1 MKLSLLHTGSG
12 LSMGELVSVAREA
25 ESAGYHGLYLAEA
38 WRSGFIAA
46 TAIAAATT
54 RLMVGPYVLNAYG
67 RSPLIAGMAAID
79 LQEFSHGRLM
89 LGVGGGNKL
98 INERW
103 QGTPHVRVLTKMREY
118 VTLLKQMGRTRLGQR
133 VDFDGQV
140 HSMHWPPSV
149 EPWHEPFPVTLAA
162 VFPSMMAVAAEV
174 ADRIGGGATLGV
186 DYLREVLQPRA
197 AEAAARVGRDPAS
210 LPWMTVGVL
219 SMHEDRARARA
230 AARSAL
236 CHFYAPLPHPYYE
249 FTMREQGF
257 SAAADAC
264 LLHMP
269 AGRVAQ
275 AMEAIPDECID
286 RLTITGT
293 PAECAARIAAY
304 RGVVDELLLLNVGPS
319 DAADAL
325 ARQRPLMALPAMLG
339 N

>member
-1 MKLSLLHTGSG
+1 MKLSLLYTGNG
-12 LSMGELVSVAREA
+12 MTIADLVGVAREA
-25 ESAGYHGLYLAEA
+25 EQAGFHGLYLAEA
-38 WRSGFIAA
+38 WRSGFVAL
-46 TAIAAATT
+46 TAVAAATT
-54 RLMVGPYVLNAYG
+54 RLRVGPYVLNAYG

-79 LQEFSHGRLM
+79 LQEFSQGRLV

-118 VTLLKQMGRTRLGQR
+118 VSLLKQIGRTRLGQR
-133 VDFDGQV
+133 VDFDGKV

-149 EPWHEPFPVTLAA
+149 EPWPEPYPVVLAA

-174 ADRIGGGATLGV
+174 ADRMGGGATLGV
-186 DYLREVLQPRA
+186 DYLREVLKPRA
-197 AEAAARVGRDPAS
+197 AEAAVRVGRDPAQ
-210 LPWMTVGVL
+210 LPWMAVGFI
-219 SMHEDRARARA
+219 SMHEDRALARQSARA
-230 AARSAL
+230 AL
-236 CHFYAPLPHPYYE
+236 CHLYAPMPHPYYE

-269 AGRVAQ
+269 AGRLAQ

-293 PAECAARIAAY
+293 PAECAARLATY
-304 RGVVDELLLLNVGPS
+304 RGVVDELLLLNASPNPGGEP
-319 DAADAL
+319 L
-325 ARQRPLMALPAMLG
+325 AGQRPLMALPGMLAG
-339 N
+339 